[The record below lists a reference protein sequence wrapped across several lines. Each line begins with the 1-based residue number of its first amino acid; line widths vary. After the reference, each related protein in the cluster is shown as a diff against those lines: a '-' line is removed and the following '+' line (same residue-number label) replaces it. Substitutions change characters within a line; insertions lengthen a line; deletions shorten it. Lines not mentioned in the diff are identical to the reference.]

1 MINRGEGIR
10 KGRMRGAL
18 PPLPFLVLM
27 LKYRLQFLGGLSGSV
42 SALLFHLICYRG
54 RYAPHKMKQNT
65 WKHPPNNLSNKLKQV
80 LLKRKQKKVKPP
92 TGGGEVCRGHQGV
105 PASPQPGA
113 RTLAWSSWGPIV
125 CWGVSIE
132 HCLSN
137 DLSFSLAVG
146 KADGD
151 GVAGGECGGTLD
163 DHAVAEGEGIAAL

>member
-65 WKHPPNNLSNKLKQV
+65 WKHLPNNLSNKLKQV
-80 LLKRKQKKVKPP
+80 LLKRKQKKVKAPRGAGQADLVP
-92 TGGGEVCRGHQGV
+92 QLNFSFDTRKGRGHQGAPTKPPTGV
-105 PASPQPGA
+105 GKFAGDVKGCQPGA
-113 RTLAWSSWGPIV
+113 
-125 CWGVSIE
+125 
-132 HCLSN
+132 
-137 DLSFSLAVG
+137 
-146 KADGD
+146 
-151 GVAGGECGGTLD
+151 CGAYACAPL
-163 DHAVAEGEGIAAL
+163 